1 MSSVNDTLLVTGGT
15 GFIGG
20 NFVLDLVGAGDH
32 KVINL
37 NTLTYA
43 GNLDTIVAFVTHI
56 LARSLV

>member
-1 MSSVNDTLLVTGGT
+1 VSSVNDTLLVTGGT
-15 GFIGG
+15 GLIGG

-37 NTLTYA
+37 DTFTYA
-43 GNLDTIVAFVTHI
+43 GNLDTIVAFVTHT